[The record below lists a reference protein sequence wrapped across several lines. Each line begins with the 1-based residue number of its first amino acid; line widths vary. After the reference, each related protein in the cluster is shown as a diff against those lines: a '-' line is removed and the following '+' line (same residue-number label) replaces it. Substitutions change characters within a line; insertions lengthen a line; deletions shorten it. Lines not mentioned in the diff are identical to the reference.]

1 MNVIAFDKNIEK
13 TKIQLDHIKNQNIFF
28 DLTTS
33 SLNHVLKESD
43 FITLHIP
50 KINDKPFIGEDEFDM
65 MKTGVGI
72 INTSRGGLI
81 DESELIKFLN
91 NKKVSFAALDVYENE
106 PTPNIQLLMH
116 DKISLSPHIG
126 GSTVEAQE
134 RIGDEI
140 VREIK
145 AFINLMNKILP
156 FKAVR
161 AAEDKV
167 GLFVTRNYQSYDKRT
182 FKDKISNNPY
192 SFLNI
197 ISKSNNSN
205 NFSEIRKQ
213 FEKFIDEQIL
223 IKDKNE
229 SFYLY
234 QISQDDKISIGII
247 SLFSTSNLRNGI
259 LKKHENTIIK
269 REKIFQRY
277 LLETQIN
284 AEPVLIFHKENLEIN
299 KIIELYKKKNHTY
312 NFTTTD
318 RVNHK
323 LWKISE
329 KPLVEKIII
338 NYNKINEFYIA
349 DGHHRVSSSNLISK
363 KLKKETFF
371 LSFLVSEKNIFCG
384 SFIRYIDNIKYAH
397 TDFLEEIKKSLS

>member
-1 MNVIAFDKNIEK
+1 MNN
-13 TKIQLDHIKNQNIFF
+13 
-28 DLTTS
+28 
-33 SLNHVLKESD
+33 
-43 FITLHIP
+43 
-50 KINDKPFIGEDEFDM
+50 
-65 MKTGVGI
+65 
-72 INTSRGGLI
+72 
-81 DESELIKFLN
+81 
-91 NKKVSFAALDVYENE
+91 
-106 PTPNIQLLMH
+106 
-116 DKISLSPHIG
+116 
-126 GSTVEAQE
+126 
-134 RIGDEI
+134 
-140 VREIK
+140 
-145 AFINLMNKILP
+145 ILP

-161 AAEDKV
+161 AVEDKV
-167 GLFVTRNYQSYDKRT
+167 GLFVTRNYQSYNERT
-182 FKDKISNNPY
+182 FQDKISNNPY

-197 ISKSNNSN
+197 ISKSNNTN
-205 NFSEIRKQ
+205 NFSKIRVQ
-213 FEKFIDEQIL
+213 FEKFIDDQIL

-234 QISQDDKISIGII
+234 QISREEKISIGII
-247 SLFSTSNLRNGI
+247 SLFSTSNLKNGI
-259 LKKHENTIIK
+259 LKKHENTITK

-284 AEPVLIFHKENLEIN
+284 AEPVLIFHKENSEIN

-329 KPLVEKIII
+329 KSLIDEIII
-338 NYNKINEFYIA
+338 NYNQINEFYIA

-397 TDFLEEIKKSLS
+397 ADFLEEIKKKFELKDIYKNSKVNTLKSKSDFITIFLNNSYYDLLLKEEYVNDSHFTDTQIIDYHIFNQILKIKDTKQTERVKYIESSKIQFFLNQNPLNNNSLLIFTKTIDSKQLMQIADNNLILPPKSTYIEPKIRSGITIYDFKS

>member
-1 MNVIAFDKNIEK
+1 
-13 TKIQLDHIKNQNIFF
+13 
-28 DLTTS
+28 
-33 SLNHVLKESD
+33 
-43 FITLHIP
+43 
-50 KINDKPFIGEDEFDM
+50 
-65 MKTGVGI
+65 
-72 INTSRGGLI
+72 
-81 DESELIKFLN
+81 
-91 NKKVSFAALDVYENE
+91 
-106 PTPNIQLLMH
+106 
-116 DKISLSPHIG
+116 
-126 GSTVEAQE
+126 
-134 RIGDEI
+134 
-140 VREIK
+140 
-145 AFINLMNKILP
+145 MNKILP

-167 GLFVTRNYQSYDKRT
+167 GLFVTRNYQSYNERT
-182 FKDKISNNPY
+182 FQDKISNNPY

-197 ISKSNNSN
+197 ISKSNNTN
-205 NFSEIRKQ
+205 NFSKIRVQ
-213 FEKFIDEQIL
+213 FEKFIDDQIL

-234 QISQDDKISIGII
+234 QISREEKISIGII
-247 SLFSTSNLRNGI
+247 SLFSTSNLKNGI
-259 LKKHENTIIK
+259 LKKHENTITK

-284 AEPVLIFHKENLEIN
+284 AEPVLIFHKENSEIN

-329 KPLVEKIII
+329 KSLIDEIII
-338 NYNKINEFYIA
+338 NYNQINEFYIA

-397 TDFLEEIKKSLS
+397 ADFLEEIKKKFELKDIYKNSKVNTLKSKSDFITIFLNNTYYDLLLKEEYVNDAHFTDTQIIDYHIFNQILKIKDTKQTERVKYIESSKIQFFLNQNPLNNNSLLIFTKTIDSKQLMQIADNNLILPPKSTYIEPKIRSGITIYDFKS

>member
-1 MNVIAFDKNIEK
+1 MNN
-13 TKIQLDHIKNQNIFF
+13 
-28 DLTTS
+28 
-33 SLNHVLKESD
+33 
-43 FITLHIP
+43 
-50 KINDKPFIGEDEFDM
+50 
-65 MKTGVGI
+65 
-72 INTSRGGLI
+72 
-81 DESELIKFLN
+81 
-91 NKKVSFAALDVYENE
+91 
-106 PTPNIQLLMH
+106 
-116 DKISLSPHIG
+116 
-126 GSTVEAQE
+126 
-134 RIGDEI
+134 
-140 VREIK
+140 
-145 AFINLMNKILP
+145 ILP

-161 AAEDKV
+161 AVEDKV
-167 GLFVTRNYQSYDKRT
+167 GLFVTRNYQSYNERT
-182 FKDKISNNPY
+182 FQDKISNNPY

-197 ISKSNNSN
+197 ISKSNNTN
-205 NFSEIRKQ
+205 NFSKIRVK
-213 FEKFIDEQIL
+213 FEKFIDDQIL

-234 QISQDDKISIGII
+234 QISREEKISIGII
-247 SLFSTSNLRNGI
+247 SLFSTSNLKNGI
-259 LKKHENTIIK
+259 LKKHENTITK

-284 AEPVLIFHKENLEIN
+284 AEPVLIFHKENSEIN

-329 KPLVEKIII
+329 KSLIDEIII
-338 NYNKINEFYIA
+338 NYNQINEFYIA

-397 TDFLEEIKKSLS
+397 ADFLEEIKKKFELKDIYKNSKVNSLKSKSDFITIFLNNTYYDLLLKEEYVNDAHFTDTQIIDYHIFNQILKIKDTKQTERVKYIESSKIQFFLNQNPLNKNSLLIFTKTIDSKQLMQIADNNLILPPKSTYIEPKIRSGITIYDFKS

>member
-1 MNVIAFDKNIEK
+1 MNN
-13 TKIQLDHIKNQNIFF
+13 
-28 DLTTS
+28 
-33 SLNHVLKESD
+33 
-43 FITLHIP
+43 
-50 KINDKPFIGEDEFDM
+50 
-65 MKTGVGI
+65 
-72 INTSRGGLI
+72 
-81 DESELIKFLN
+81 
-91 NKKVSFAALDVYENE
+91 
-106 PTPNIQLLMH
+106 
-116 DKISLSPHIG
+116 
-126 GSTVEAQE
+126 
-134 RIGDEI
+134 
-140 VREIK
+140 
-145 AFINLMNKILP
+145 ILP

-167 GLFVTRNYQSYDKRT
+167 GLFVTRNYQSYNERT
-182 FKDKISNNPY
+182 FQDKISNNPY

-197 ISKSNNSN
+197 ISKSNNTN
-205 NFSEIRKQ
+205 NFSKIRVQ
-213 FEKFIDEQIL
+213 FEKFIDDQIL

-234 QISQDDKISIGII
+234 QISREEKISIGII
-247 SLFSTSNLRNGI
+247 SLFSTSNLKNGI
-259 LKKHENTIIK
+259 LKKHENTITK

-284 AEPVLIFHKENLEIN
+284 AEPVLIFHKENSEIN

-329 KPLVEKIII
+329 KSLIDEIII
-338 NYNKINEFYIA
+338 NYNQINEFYIA

-397 TDFLEEIKKSLS
+397 ADFLEEIKKKFELKDIYKNSKVNTLKSKSDFITIFLNNTYYDLLLKEEYVNDAHFTDTQIIDYHIFNQILKIKNTKQTERVKYIESSKIQYFLNQNPLNKNSLLIFTKTIDSKQLMQIADNNLILPPKSTYIEPKIRSGITIYDFKS

>member
-1 MNVIAFDKNIEK
+1 MNN
-13 TKIQLDHIKNQNIFF
+13 
-28 DLTTS
+28 
-33 SLNHVLKESD
+33 
-43 FITLHIP
+43 
-50 KINDKPFIGEDEFDM
+50 
-65 MKTGVGI
+65 
-72 INTSRGGLI
+72 
-81 DESELIKFLN
+81 
-91 NKKVSFAALDVYENE
+91 
-106 PTPNIQLLMH
+106 
-116 DKISLSPHIG
+116 
-126 GSTVEAQE
+126 
-134 RIGDEI
+134 
-140 VREIK
+140 
-145 AFINLMNKILP
+145 ILP
-156 FKAVR
+156 FKAIR

-182 FKDKISNNPY
+182 FQDKISNNPY

-197 ISKSNNSN
+197 ISKSNNTN
-205 NFSEIRKQ
+205 NFSKIRVQ
-213 FEKFIDEQIL
+213 FEKFIDDQIL

-234 QISQDDKISIGII
+234 QISREEKISIGII
-247 SLFSTSNLRNGI
+247 SLFSTSNLKNGI
-259 LKKHENTIIK
+259 LKKHENTITK

-284 AEPVLIFHKENLEIN
+284 AEPVLIFHKENSEIN

-329 KPLVEKIII
+329 KSLIDEIII
-338 NYNKINEFYIA
+338 NYNQINEFYIA

-397 TDFLEEIKKSLS
+397 ADFLEEIKKKFELKDIYKNSKVNTLKSKSDFITIFLNNTYYDLLLKEEYVNDAHFTDTQIIDYHIFNQILKIKDTKQTERVKYIESSKIQFFLNQNPLNNNSLLIFTKTIDSKQLMQIADNNLILPPKSTYIEPKIRSGITIYDFKS

>member
-1 MNVIAFDKNIEK
+1 MNN
-13 TKIQLDHIKNQNIFF
+13 
-28 DLTTS
+28 
-33 SLNHVLKESD
+33 
-43 FITLHIP
+43 
-50 KINDKPFIGEDEFDM
+50 
-65 MKTGVGI
+65 
-72 INTSRGGLI
+72 
-81 DESELIKFLN
+81 
-91 NKKVSFAALDVYENE
+91 
-106 PTPNIQLLMH
+106 
-116 DKISLSPHIG
+116 
-126 GSTVEAQE
+126 
-134 RIGDEI
+134 
-140 VREIK
+140 
-145 AFINLMNKILP
+145 ILP

-161 AAEDKV
+161 AVEDKV
-167 GLFVTRNYQSYDKRT
+167 GLFVTRNYQSYNERT
-182 FKDKISNNPY
+182 FQDKISNNPY

-197 ISKSNNSN
+197 ISKSNNTN
-205 NFSEIRKQ
+205 NFSKIRVQ
-213 FEKFIDEQIL
+213 FEKFIDDQIL

-234 QISQDDKISIGII
+234 QISREEKISIGII
-247 SLFSTSNLRNGI
+247 SLFSTSNLKNGI
-259 LKKHENTIIK
+259 LKKHENTITK

-284 AEPVLIFHKENLEIN
+284 AEPVLIFHKESSEIN

-329 KPLVEKIII
+329 KSLIDEIII
-338 NYNKINEFYIA
+338 NYNQINEFYIA

-384 SFIRYIDNIKYAH
+384 CFIRYIDNIKYAH
-397 TDFLEEIKKSLS
+397 ADFLEEIKKKFELKDIYKNSKVDSIKSKSDLITIFFNNTYYDLLLKKEYVNDAHFTNTQIIDYHIFNQILKIKDTKQTERVKYIESSKIQFFLNQNPLNNNSLLIFTKTIDSKQLMQIADNNLILPPKSTYIEPKIRSGITIYDFKS

>member
-1 MNVIAFDKNIEK
+1 MNN
-13 TKIQLDHIKNQNIFF
+13 
-28 DLTTS
+28 
-33 SLNHVLKESD
+33 
-43 FITLHIP
+43 
-50 KINDKPFIGEDEFDM
+50 
-65 MKTGVGI
+65 
-72 INTSRGGLI
+72 
-81 DESELIKFLN
+81 
-91 NKKVSFAALDVYENE
+91 
-106 PTPNIQLLMH
+106 
-116 DKISLSPHIG
+116 
-126 GSTVEAQE
+126 
-134 RIGDEI
+134 
-140 VREIK
+140 
-145 AFINLMNKILP
+145 ILP

-161 AAEDKV
+161 AVEDKV
-167 GLFVTRNYQSYDKRT
+167 GLFVTRNYQSYNERT
-182 FKDKISNNPY
+182 FQDKISNNPY

-197 ISKSNNSN
+197 ISKSNNTN
-205 NFSEIRKQ
+205 NFSKIRVQ
-213 FEKFIDEQIL
+213 FEKFIDDQIL

-234 QISQDDKISIGII
+234 QISREEKISIGII
-247 SLFSTSNLRNGI
+247 SLFSTSNLKNGI
-259 LKKHENTIIK
+259 LKKHENTITK

-284 AEPVLIFHKENLEIN
+284 AEPVLIFHKENSEIN

-329 KPLVEKIII
+329 KSLINEIIDS
-338 NYNKINEFYIA
+338 YNHINEFYIA

-384 SFIRYIDNIKYAH
+384 SFIRYINNIEY
-397 TDFLEEIKKSLS
+397 DSNYFLEEIKKKFELKDIYKKSKVDSIKSKSDFITIFFNNTYYDLLLKKEYVNDAHFTNTQIIDYHIFNQILKIKDTKQTERVKYIESSKIQFFLNQNPLNNNSLLIFTKTIDSKQLMQIADNNLILPPKSTYIEPKIRSGITIYDFKS

>member
-1 MNVIAFDKNIEK
+1 MNN
-13 TKIQLDHIKNQNIFF
+13 
-28 DLTTS
+28 
-33 SLNHVLKESD
+33 
-43 FITLHIP
+43 
-50 KINDKPFIGEDEFDM
+50 
-65 MKTGVGI
+65 
-72 INTSRGGLI
+72 
-81 DESELIKFLN
+81 
-91 NKKVSFAALDVYENE
+91 
-106 PTPNIQLLMH
+106 
-116 DKISLSPHIG
+116 
-126 GSTVEAQE
+126 
-134 RIGDEI
+134 
-140 VREIK
+140 
-145 AFINLMNKILP
+145 ILP

-161 AAEDKV
+161 AVEDKV
-167 GLFVTRNYQSYDKRT
+167 GLFVTRNYQSYNERT
-182 FKDKISNNPY
+182 FQDKISNNPY

-197 ISKSNNSN
+197 ISKSNNTN
-205 NFSEIRKQ
+205 NFSKIRVQ
-213 FEKFIDEQIL
+213 FEKFIDDQIL

-234 QISQDDKISIGII
+234 QISREEKISIGII
-247 SLFSTSNLRNGI
+247 SLFSTSNLKNGI
-259 LKKHENTIIK
+259 LKKHENTITK

-284 AEPVLIFHKENLEIN
+284 AEPVLIFHKENSEIN

-329 KPLVEKIII
+329 KSLIDEIII
-338 NYNKINEFYIA
+338 NYNQINEFYIA

-397 TDFLEEIKKSLS
+397 ADFLEEIKKKFELKDIYKESKVNNIKSKSDFITIFFNNTYYDLQLKKEYVNYAHFTDTQIIDYHIFNQILKIRDTKQTERVKYIESSKIELFLNQNPLKKNSLLIFTKTIDSKQLMQIADNNLILPPKSTYIEPKIRSGITIYDFRS

>member
-1 MNVIAFDKNIEK
+1 MNN
-13 TKIQLDHIKNQNIFF
+13 
-28 DLTTS
+28 
-33 SLNHVLKESD
+33 
-43 FITLHIP
+43 
-50 KINDKPFIGEDEFDM
+50 
-65 MKTGVGI
+65 
-72 INTSRGGLI
+72 
-81 DESELIKFLN
+81 
-91 NKKVSFAALDVYENE
+91 
-106 PTPNIQLLMH
+106 
-116 DKISLSPHIG
+116 
-126 GSTVEAQE
+126 
-134 RIGDEI
+134 
-140 VREIK
+140 
-145 AFINLMNKILP
+145 ILP

-167 GLFVTRNYQSYDKRT
+167 GLFVTRNYQSYNERT
-182 FKDKISNNPY
+182 FQDKISNNPY

-197 ISKSNNSN
+197 ISKSNNTN
-205 NFSEIRKQ
+205 NFSKIRVQ
-213 FEKFIDEQIL
+213 FEKFIDDQIL

-234 QISQDDKISIGII
+234 QISREEKISIGII
-247 SLFSTSNLRNGI
+247 SLFSTSNLKNGI
-259 LKKHENTIIK
+259 LKKHENTITR

-284 AEPVLIFHKENLEIN
+284 AEPVLIFHKENSEIN

-329 KPLVEKIII
+329 KSLIDEIII
-338 NYNKINEFYIA
+338 NYNQINEFYIA

-371 LSFLVSEKNIFCG
+371 LSFLVSEKNIYCG

-397 TDFLEEIKKSLS
+397 ADFLEEIKKKFELKDIYKNSKVNSLKSKSDFITIFLNNTYYDLLLKEEYVNDAHFTDTQIIDYHIFNQILKIKDTKQTERVKYIESSKIQFFLNQNPLNKNSLLIFTKTIDSKQLMQIADNNLILPPKSTYIEPKIRSGITIYDFKS

>member
-1 MNVIAFDKNIEK
+1 
-13 TKIQLDHIKNQNIFF
+13 
-28 DLTTS
+28 
-33 SLNHVLKESD
+33 
-43 FITLHIP
+43 
-50 KINDKPFIGEDEFDM
+50 
-65 MKTGVGI
+65 
-72 INTSRGGLI
+72 
-81 DESELIKFLN
+81 
-91 NKKVSFAALDVYENE
+91 
-106 PTPNIQLLMH
+106 
-116 DKISLSPHIG
+116 
-126 GSTVEAQE
+126 
-134 RIGDEI
+134 
-140 VREIK
+140 
-145 AFINLMNKILP
+145 MNKILP

-167 GLFVTRNYQSYDKRT
+167 GLFVTRNYQSYNERT
-182 FKDKISNNPY
+182 FQDKISNNPY

-197 ISKSNNSN
+197 ISKSNNTN
-205 NFSEIRKQ
+205 NFSKIRVQ
-213 FEKFIDEQIL
+213 FEKFIDDQIL

-234 QISQDDKISIGII
+234 QISREEKISIGII
-247 SLFSTSNLRNGI
+247 SLFSTSNLKNGI
-259 LKKHENTIIK
+259 LKKHENTITK

-284 AEPVLIFHKENLEIN
+284 AEPVLIFHKENSEIN

-329 KPLVEKIII
+329 KSLIDEIII
-338 NYNKINEFYIA
+338 NYNQINEFYIA

-397 TDFLEEIKKSLS
+397 ADFLEEIKKKFELKDIYKNSKVNTLKSKSDFITIFLNNTYYDLLLKEEYVNDAHFTDTQIIDYHIFNQILKIKDTKQTERVKYIESSKIQFFLNQNPLNNNSLLIFTKTIDSKELMQIADNNLILPPKSTYIEPKIRSGITIYDFKS

>member
-1 MNVIAFDKNIEK
+1 MNN
-13 TKIQLDHIKNQNIFF
+13 
-28 DLTTS
+28 
-33 SLNHVLKESD
+33 
-43 FITLHIP
+43 
-50 KINDKPFIGEDEFDM
+50 
-65 MKTGVGI
+65 
-72 INTSRGGLI
+72 
-81 DESELIKFLN
+81 
-91 NKKVSFAALDVYENE
+91 
-106 PTPNIQLLMH
+106 
-116 DKISLSPHIG
+116 
-126 GSTVEAQE
+126 
-134 RIGDEI
+134 
-140 VREIK
+140 
-145 AFINLMNKILP
+145 ILP

-161 AAEDKV
+161 AVEDKV
-167 GLFVTRNYQSYDKRT
+167 GLFVTRNYQSYNERT
-182 FKDKISNNPY
+182 FQDKISNNPY

-197 ISKSNNSN
+197 ISKSNNTN
-205 NFSEIRKQ
+205 NFSKIRVQ
-213 FEKFIDEQIL
+213 FEKFIDDQIL

-234 QISQDDKISIGII
+234 QISREEKISIGII
-247 SLFSTSNLRNGI
+247 SLFSTSNLKNGI
-259 LKKHENTIIK
+259 LKKHENTITK

-284 AEPVLIFHKENLEIN
+284 AEPVLIFHKENSEIN

-329 KPLVEKIII
+329 KSLIDEIII
-338 NYNKINEFYIA
+338 NYNQINEFYIA

-397 TDFLEEIKKSLS
+397 ADFLEEIKKKFELKDIYKNSKVNSLKSKSDFITIFLNNTYYDLLLKEEYVNDALFTDTQIIDYHIFNQILKIKDTKQTERVKYIESSKIQFFLNQNPFNKNSLLIFTKTIDSKQLMQIADNNLILPPKSTYIEPKIRSGITIYDFKS

>member
-1 MNVIAFDKNIEK
+1 MNN
-13 TKIQLDHIKNQNIFF
+13 
-28 DLTTS
+28 
-33 SLNHVLKESD
+33 
-43 FITLHIP
+43 
-50 KINDKPFIGEDEFDM
+50 
-65 MKTGVGI
+65 
-72 INTSRGGLI
+72 
-81 DESELIKFLN
+81 
-91 NKKVSFAALDVYENE
+91 
-106 PTPNIQLLMH
+106 
-116 DKISLSPHIG
+116 
-126 GSTVEAQE
+126 
-134 RIGDEI
+134 
-140 VREIK
+140 
-145 AFINLMNKILP
+145 ILP

-161 AAEDKV
+161 AVEDKV
-167 GLFVTRNYQSYDKRT
+167 GLFVTRNYQSYNERT
-182 FKDKISNNPY
+182 FQDKISNNPY

-197 ISKSNNSN
+197 ISKSNNTN
-205 NFSEIRKQ
+205 NFSKIRVQ
-213 FEKFIDEQIL
+213 FEKFIDDQIL

-234 QISQDDKISIGII
+234 QISREEKISIGII
-247 SLFSTSNLRNGI
+247 SLFSTSNLKNGI
-259 LKKHENTIIK
+259 LKKHENTITK
-269 REKIFQRY
+269 REKIFQKY

-284 AEPVLIFHKENLEIN
+284 AEPVLIFHKENSEIN

-329 KPLVEKIII
+329 KSLIDEIII
-338 NYNKINEFYIA
+338 NYNQINEFYIA

-397 TDFLEEIKKSLS
+397 ADFLEEIKKKFELKDIYKNSKVNSLKSKSDFITIFLNNTYYDLLLKEEYVNDAHFTDTQIIDYHIFNQILKIKDTKQTERVKYIESSKIQYFLNQNPLNNNSLLIFTKTIDSKQLMQIADNNLILPPKSTYIEPKIRSGITIYDFKS

>member
-1 MNVIAFDKNIEK
+1 MNN
-13 TKIQLDHIKNQNIFF
+13 
-28 DLTTS
+28 
-33 SLNHVLKESD
+33 
-43 FITLHIP
+43 
-50 KINDKPFIGEDEFDM
+50 
-65 MKTGVGI
+65 
-72 INTSRGGLI
+72 
-81 DESELIKFLN
+81 
-91 NKKVSFAALDVYENE
+91 
-106 PTPNIQLLMH
+106 
-116 DKISLSPHIG
+116 
-126 GSTVEAQE
+126 
-134 RIGDEI
+134 
-140 VREIK
+140 
-145 AFINLMNKILP
+145 ILP

-161 AAEDKV
+161 AVEDKV
-167 GLFVTRNYQSYDKRT
+167 GLFVTRNYQSYNERT
-182 FKDKISNNPY
+182 FQDKISNNPY

-197 ISKSNNSN
+197 ISKSNNTN
-205 NFSEIRKQ
+205 NFSKIRKQ
-213 FEKFIDEQIL
+213 FEKFIDDQIL

-234 QISQDDKISIGII
+234 QISREEKISIGII
-247 SLFSTSNLRNGI
+247 SLFSTSNLKNGI
-259 LKKHENTIIK
+259 LKKHENTITK

-284 AEPVLIFHKENLEIN
+284 AEPVLIFHKENSEIN

-329 KPLVEKIII
+329 KSLIDEIII
-338 NYNKINEFYIA
+338 NYNQINEFYIA

-397 TDFLEEIKKSLS
+397 TDFLEEIKKKFELKDIYKNSKVNSLKSKSDFITIFLNNTYYDLLLKEEYVNDAHFTDTQIIDYHIFNQILKIKDTKQTERVKYIESSKIQFFLNQNPLNKNSLLIFTKTIDSKQLMQIADNNLILPPKSTYIEPKIRSGITIYDFKS

>member
-1 MNVIAFDKNIEK
+1 MNN
-13 TKIQLDHIKNQNIFF
+13 
-28 DLTTS
+28 
-33 SLNHVLKESD
+33 
-43 FITLHIP
+43 
-50 KINDKPFIGEDEFDM
+50 
-65 MKTGVGI
+65 
-72 INTSRGGLI
+72 
-81 DESELIKFLN
+81 
-91 NKKVSFAALDVYENE
+91 
-106 PTPNIQLLMH
+106 
-116 DKISLSPHIG
+116 
-126 GSTVEAQE
+126 
-134 RIGDEI
+134 
-140 VREIK
+140 
-145 AFINLMNKILP
+145 ILP

-161 AAEDKV
+161 AVEDKV
-167 GLFVTRNYQSYDKRT
+167 GLFVTRNYQSYNERT
-182 FKDKISNNPY
+182 FQDKISNNPY

-197 ISKSNNSN
+197 ISKSNNTN
-205 NFSEIRKQ
+205 NFSKIRVQ
-213 FEKFIDEQIL
+213 FEKFIDDQIL

-234 QISQDDKISIGII
+234 QISREEKISIGII
-247 SLFSTSNLRNGI
+247 SLFSTSNLKNGI
-259 LKKHENTIIK
+259 LKKHENTITK

-284 AEPVLIFHKENLEIN
+284 AEPVLIFHKENSEIN

-329 KPLVEKIII
+329 KSLIDEIII
-338 NYNKINEFYIA
+338 NYNQINEFYIA

-397 TDFLEEIKKSLS
+397 ADFLEEIKKKFELKDIYKNSKVNTLKSKSDFITIFLNNTYYDLLLKEEYVNDAHFTDTQIIDYHIFNQILKIKNTKQTERVKYIESSKIQYFLNQNPLNKNSLLIFTKTIDSKQLMQIADNNLILPPKSTYIEPKIRSGITIYDFKS

>member
-1 MNVIAFDKNIEK
+1 MNN
-13 TKIQLDHIKNQNIFF
+13 
-28 DLTTS
+28 
-33 SLNHVLKESD
+33 
-43 FITLHIP
+43 
-50 KINDKPFIGEDEFDM
+50 
-65 MKTGVGI
+65 
-72 INTSRGGLI
+72 
-81 DESELIKFLN
+81 
-91 NKKVSFAALDVYENE
+91 
-106 PTPNIQLLMH
+106 
-116 DKISLSPHIG
+116 
-126 GSTVEAQE
+126 
-134 RIGDEI
+134 
-140 VREIK
+140 
-145 AFINLMNKILP
+145 ILP

-161 AAEDKV
+161 AVEDKV
-167 GLFVTRNYQSYDKRT
+167 GLFVTRNYQSYNERT
-182 FKDKISNNPY
+182 FQDKISNNPY

-197 ISKSNNSN
+197 ISKSNNTN
-205 NFSEIRKQ
+205 NFSKIRVQ
-213 FEKFIDEQIL
+213 FEKFIDDQIL

-234 QISQDDKISIGII
+234 QISREEKISIGII
-247 SLFSTSNLRNGI
+247 SLFSTSNLKNGI
-259 LKKHENTIIK
+259 LKKHENTITK

-284 AEPVLIFHKENLEIN
+284 AEPVLIFHKENSEIN

-329 KPLVEKIII
+329 KSLIDEIII
-338 NYNKINEFYIA
+338 NYNQINEFYIA

-397 TDFLEEIKKSLS
+397 ADFLEEIKKKFELKDIYKNSKVNSLKSKSDFITIFLNNTYYDLLLKEEYVNDALFTDTQIIDYHIFNQILKIKDTKQTERVKYIESSKIELFLNQNPLKKNSLLIFTKTIDSKQLMQIADNNLILPPKSTYIEPKIRSGITIYDFKS

>member
-1 MNVIAFDKNIEK
+1 
-13 TKIQLDHIKNQNIFF
+13 
-28 DLTTS
+28 
-33 SLNHVLKESD
+33 
-43 FITLHIP
+43 
-50 KINDKPFIGEDEFDM
+50 
-65 MKTGVGI
+65 
-72 INTSRGGLI
+72 
-81 DESELIKFLN
+81 
-91 NKKVSFAALDVYENE
+91 
-106 PTPNIQLLMH
+106 
-116 DKISLSPHIG
+116 
-126 GSTVEAQE
+126 
-134 RIGDEI
+134 
-140 VREIK
+140 
-145 AFINLMNKILP
+145 MNKILP

-205 NFSEIRKQ
+205 NFSGIRKQ

-259 LKKHENTIIK
+259 LKKHENTITK

-338 NYNKINEFYIA
+338 NYNRINEYYIA

-371 LSFLVSEKNIFCG
+371 LSFLVSDKNIFCG
-384 SFIRYIDNIKYAH
+384 SFVRYIDNIKYAIS
-397 TDFLEEIKKSLS
+397 DFLELVKKKFELKNTYKKSKVHSDKFKSDFITIFLNNTYYDLKLKKEYINNSHFTDTQLIDYHIFNQILKIRDTKQTDRVKYIESSKIKLFLKQNPLNKNSLLIFTKTIDSKQLMQIADNNLILPPKSTYIEPKIRSGITIYDFKS

>member
-1 MNVIAFDKNIEK
+1 MNN
-13 TKIQLDHIKNQNIFF
+13 
-28 DLTTS
+28 
-33 SLNHVLKESD
+33 
-43 FITLHIP
+43 
-50 KINDKPFIGEDEFDM
+50 
-65 MKTGVGI
+65 
-72 INTSRGGLI
+72 
-81 DESELIKFLN
+81 
-91 NKKVSFAALDVYENE
+91 
-106 PTPNIQLLMH
+106 
-116 DKISLSPHIG
+116 
-126 GSTVEAQE
+126 
-134 RIGDEI
+134 
-140 VREIK
+140 
-145 AFINLMNKILP
+145 ILP

-161 AAEDKV
+161 AVEDKV
-167 GLFVTRNYQSYDKRT
+167 GLFVTRNYQSYNERT
-182 FKDKISNNPY
+182 FQDKISNNPY

-197 ISKSNNSN
+197 ISKSNNTN
-205 NFSEIRKQ
+205 NFSKIRVQ
-213 FEKFIDEQIL
+213 FEKFIDDQIL

-234 QISQDDKISIGII
+234 QISREEKISIGII
-247 SLFSTSNLRNGI
+247 SLFSTSNLKNGI
-259 LKKHENTIIK
+259 LKKHENTITK

-284 AEPVLIFHKENLEIN
+284 AEPVLIFHKENSEIN

-329 KPLVEKIII
+329 KSLIDEIII
-338 NYNKINEFYIA
+338 NYNQINEFYIA

-397 TDFLEEIKKSLS
+397 ADFLEEIKKKFELKDIYKNSKVNTLKSKSDFITIFLNNTYYDLLLKEEYVNDAHFTDTQIIDYHIFNQILKIKDTKQTERVKYIESSKIQFFLNQNPLNKNSLLIFTKTIDSKQLMQIADNNLILPPKSTYIEPKIRSGITIYDFKS

>member
-1 MNVIAFDKNIEK
+1 
-13 TKIQLDHIKNQNIFF
+13 
-28 DLTTS
+28 
-33 SLNHVLKESD
+33 
-43 FITLHIP
+43 
-50 KINDKPFIGEDEFDM
+50 
-65 MKTGVGI
+65 
-72 INTSRGGLI
+72 
-81 DESELIKFLN
+81 
-91 NKKVSFAALDVYENE
+91 
-106 PTPNIQLLMH
+106 
-116 DKISLSPHIG
+116 
-126 GSTVEAQE
+126 
-134 RIGDEI
+134 
-140 VREIK
+140 
-145 AFINLMNKILP
+145 MNKILP

-167 GLFVTRNYQSYDKRT
+167 GLFVTRNYQSYNERT
-182 FKDKISNNPY
+182 FQDKISNNPY

-197 ISKSNNSN
+197 ISKSNNTN
-205 NFSEIRKQ
+205 NFSKIRVQ
-213 FEKFIDEQIL
+213 FEKFIDDQIL

-234 QISQDDKISIGII
+234 QISREEKISIGII
-247 SLFSTSNLRNGI
+247 SLFSTSNLKNGI
-259 LKKHENTIIK
+259 LKKHENTITK

-284 AEPVLIFHKENLEIN
+284 AEPVLIFHKENSEIN

-329 KPLVEKIII
+329 KSLIDEIII
-338 NYNKINEFYIA
+338 NYNQINEFYIA

-397 TDFLEEIKKSLS
+397 ADFLEEIKKKFELKDIYKNSKVNSLKSKSDFITIFLNNTYYDLILKEKYVNDAHFTDTQIIDYHIFNQIFKIKDTKQTERVKYIESSKIQFFLNQNPLNKNSLLIFTKTIDSKQLMQIADNNLILPPKSTNIEPKIRSGITIYDFKS

>member
-1 MNVIAFDKNIEK
+1 MNN
-13 TKIQLDHIKNQNIFF
+13 
-28 DLTTS
+28 
-33 SLNHVLKESD
+33 
-43 FITLHIP
+43 
-50 KINDKPFIGEDEFDM
+50 
-65 MKTGVGI
+65 
-72 INTSRGGLI
+72 
-81 DESELIKFLN
+81 
-91 NKKVSFAALDVYENE
+91 
-106 PTPNIQLLMH
+106 
-116 DKISLSPHIG
+116 
-126 GSTVEAQE
+126 
-134 RIGDEI
+134 
-140 VREIK
+140 
-145 AFINLMNKILP
+145 ILP

-161 AAEDKV
+161 AVEDKV
-167 GLFVTRNYQSYDKRT
+167 GLFVTRNYQSYNERT
-182 FKDKISNNPY
+182 FQDKISNNPY

-197 ISKSNNSN
+197 ISKSNNTN
-205 NFSEIRKQ
+205 NFSKIRVQ
-213 FEKFIDEQIL
+213 FEKFIDDQIL

-234 QISQDDKISIGII
+234 QISREEKISIGII
-247 SLFSTSNLRNGI
+247 SLFSTSNLKNGI
-259 LKKHENTIIK
+259 LKKHENTITK

-284 AEPVLIFHKENLEIN
+284 AEPVLIFHKENSEIN

-329 KPLVEKIII
+329 KSLINEIII
-338 NYNKINEFYIA
+338 NYSKINEFYIA

-397 TDFLEEIKKSLS
+397 TDFLEEIKKKFELKDIYKNSKVNSLKSKSDFITIFLNNTYYDLLLKEEYVNDAHFTDTQIIDYHIFNQILKIKDTKQTERVKYIESSKIQFFLNQNPLNKNSLLIFTKTIDSKQLMQIADNNLILPPKSTYIEPKIRSGITIYDFKS

>member
-1 MNVIAFDKNIEK
+1 MNN
-13 TKIQLDHIKNQNIFF
+13 
-28 DLTTS
+28 
-33 SLNHVLKESD
+33 
-43 FITLHIP
+43 
-50 KINDKPFIGEDEFDM
+50 
-65 MKTGVGI
+65 
-72 INTSRGGLI
+72 
-81 DESELIKFLN
+81 
-91 NKKVSFAALDVYENE
+91 
-106 PTPNIQLLMH
+106 
-116 DKISLSPHIG
+116 
-126 GSTVEAQE
+126 
-134 RIGDEI
+134 
-140 VREIK
+140 
-145 AFINLMNKILP
+145 ILP

-167 GLFVTRNYQSYDKRT
+167 GLFVTRNYQSYSERT
-182 FKDKISNNPY
+182 FQDKISNNPY

-197 ISKSNNSN
+197 ISKSNNTN
-205 NFSEIRKQ
+205 NFSKIRVQ
-213 FEKFIDEQIL
+213 FEKFIYDQIL
-223 IKDKNE
+223 IKDKKE

-234 QISQDDKISIGII
+234 QISRGEKISIGII
-247 SLFSTSNLRNGI
+247 SLFSTSNLKNGI
-259 LKKHENTIIK
+259 LKKHENTITK
-269 REKIFQRY
+269 REKIFQKY

-284 AEPVLIFHKENLEIN
+284 AEPVLIFHKENSEIN

-329 KPLVEKIII
+329 KSLIDEIII
-338 NYNKINEFYIA
+338 NYNQINEFYIA

-397 TDFLEEIKKSLS
+397 TDFLEEIKKKFELKDIYKNSKVNSLKSKSDCITILLNNTYYDLLLKEENVNDAHFTDTQIIDYHIFNQILKIKDTKQTERVKYIESSKIQYFLNQNPLNKNSLLIFTKTIDSKQLMKIADNNLILPPKSTYIEPKIRSGITIYDFKS

>member
-1 MNVIAFDKNIEK
+1 MNN
-13 TKIQLDHIKNQNIFF
+13 
-28 DLTTS
+28 
-33 SLNHVLKESD
+33 
-43 FITLHIP
+43 
-50 KINDKPFIGEDEFDM
+50 
-65 MKTGVGI
+65 
-72 INTSRGGLI
+72 
-81 DESELIKFLN
+81 
-91 NKKVSFAALDVYENE
+91 
-106 PTPNIQLLMH
+106 
-116 DKISLSPHIG
+116 
-126 GSTVEAQE
+126 
-134 RIGDEI
+134 
-140 VREIK
+140 
-145 AFINLMNKILP
+145 ILP

-161 AAEDKV
+161 AVEDKV
-167 GLFVTRNYQSYDKRT
+167 GLFVTRNYQSYNERT
-182 FKDKISNNPY
+182 FQDKISNNPY

-197 ISKSNNSN
+197 ISKSNNTN
-205 NFSEIRKQ
+205 NFSKIRVQ
-213 FEKFIDEQIL
+213 FEKFIDDQIL

-234 QISQDDKISIGII
+234 QISREEKISIGII
-247 SLFSTSNLRNGI
+247 SLFSTSNLKNGI
-259 LKKHENTIIK
+259 LKKHENTITK

-284 AEPVLIFHKENLEIN
+284 AEPVLIFHKENSEIN

-329 KPLVEKIII
+329 KSLIDEIII
-338 NYNKINEFYIA
+338 NYNQINEFYIA

-397 TDFLEEIKKSLS
+397 ADFLEEIKKKFELKDIYKNSKVNTLKSKSDFITIFLNNTYYDLLLKEEYINDAHFTDTQIIDYHIFNQILKIKDTKQTERVKYIESSKIQFFLNQNPLNNNSLLIFTKTIDSKQLMQIADNNLILPPKSTYIEPKIRSGITIYDFKS

>member
-1 MNVIAFDKNIEK
+1 MNN
-13 TKIQLDHIKNQNIFF
+13 
-28 DLTTS
+28 
-33 SLNHVLKESD
+33 
-43 FITLHIP
+43 
-50 KINDKPFIGEDEFDM
+50 
-65 MKTGVGI
+65 
-72 INTSRGGLI
+72 
-81 DESELIKFLN
+81 
-91 NKKVSFAALDVYENE
+91 
-106 PTPNIQLLMH
+106 
-116 DKISLSPHIG
+116 
-126 GSTVEAQE
+126 
-134 RIGDEI
+134 
-140 VREIK
+140 
-145 AFINLMNKILP
+145 ILP

-161 AAEDKV
+161 AVEDKV
-167 GLFVTRNYQSYDKRT
+167 GLFVTRNYQSYNERT
-182 FKDKISNNPY
+182 FQDKISNNPY

-197 ISKSNNSN
+197 ISKSNNTN
-205 NFSEIRKQ
+205 NFSKIRVQ
-213 FEKFIDEQIL
+213 FEKFIDDQIL

-234 QISQDDKISIGII
+234 QISREEKISIGII
-247 SLFSTSNLRNGI
+247 SLFSTSNLKNGI
-259 LKKHENTIIK
+259 LKKHENTITK

-284 AEPVLIFHKENLEIN
+284 AEPVLIFHKENSEIN

-329 KPLVEKIII
+329 KSLIDEIII
-338 NYNKINEFYIA
+338 NYNQINEFYIA

-397 TDFLEEIKKSLS
+397 ADFLEEIKKKFELKDIYKNSKVNSLKSKSDFITIFLNNTYYDLLLKEEYVNDAHFTDTQIIDYHIFNQILKIKDTKQTERVKYIESSKIQSFLNQNPLNNNSLLIFTKTIDSKQLMQIADNNLILPPKSTYIEPKIRSGITIYDFKS

>member
-1 MNVIAFDKNIEK
+1 MNN
-13 TKIQLDHIKNQNIFF
+13 
-28 DLTTS
+28 
-33 SLNHVLKESD
+33 
-43 FITLHIP
+43 
-50 KINDKPFIGEDEFDM
+50 
-65 MKTGVGI
+65 
-72 INTSRGGLI
+72 
-81 DESELIKFLN
+81 
-91 NKKVSFAALDVYENE
+91 
-106 PTPNIQLLMH
+106 
-116 DKISLSPHIG
+116 
-126 GSTVEAQE
+126 
-134 RIGDEI
+134 
-140 VREIK
+140 
-145 AFINLMNKILP
+145 ILP

-161 AAEDKV
+161 AVEDKV
-167 GLFVTRNYQSYDKRT
+167 GLFVTRNYQSYNERT
-182 FKDKISNNPY
+182 FQDKISNNPY

-197 ISKSNNSN
+197 ISKSNNTK
-205 NFSEIRKQ
+205 NFSKIRVQ
-213 FEKFIDEQIL
+213 FEKFIDDQIL

-234 QISQDDKISIGII
+234 QISREEKISIGII
-247 SLFSTSNLRNGI
+247 SLFSTSNLKNGI
-259 LKKHENTIIK
+259 LKKHENTITK

-284 AEPVLIFHKENLEIN
+284 AEPVLIFHKENSEIN

-329 KPLVEKIII
+329 KSLIDEIII
-338 NYNKINEFYIA
+338 NYNQINEFYIA

-397 TDFLEEIKKSLS
+397 ADFLEEIKKKFELKDIYKNSKVNTLKSKSDFITIFLNNTYYDLLLKEEYVNDAHFTDTQIIDYHIFNQILKIKDTKQTERVKYIESSKIQFFLNQNPLNNNSLLIFTKTIDSKQLMQIADNNLILPPKSTYIEPKIRSGITIYDFKS

>member
-1 MNVIAFDKNIEK
+1 MNN
-13 TKIQLDHIKNQNIFF
+13 
-28 DLTTS
+28 
-33 SLNHVLKESD
+33 
-43 FITLHIP
+43 
-50 KINDKPFIGEDEFDM
+50 
-65 MKTGVGI
+65 
-72 INTSRGGLI
+72 
-81 DESELIKFLN
+81 
-91 NKKVSFAALDVYENE
+91 
-106 PTPNIQLLMH
+106 
-116 DKISLSPHIG
+116 
-126 GSTVEAQE
+126 
-134 RIGDEI
+134 
-140 VREIK
+140 
-145 AFINLMNKILP
+145 ILP

-161 AAEDKV
+161 AVEDKV
-167 GLFVTRNYQSYDKRT
+167 GLFVTRNYQSYNERT
-182 FKDKISNNPY
+182 FQDKISNNPY

-197 ISKSNNSN
+197 ISKSNNTN
-205 NFSEIRKQ
+205 NFSKIRVQ
-213 FEKFIDEQIL
+213 FEKFIDDQIL

-234 QISQDDKISIGII
+234 QISREEKISIGII
-247 SLFSTSNLRNGI
+247 SLFSTSNIKNGI
-259 LKKHENTIIK
+259 LKKHENTITK

-284 AEPVLIFHKENLEIN
+284 AEPVLIFHKENSEIN

-329 KPLVEKIII
+329 KSLIDEIII
-338 NYNKINEFYIA
+338 NYNQINEFYIA

-397 TDFLEEIKKSLS
+397 ADFLEEIKKKFELKDIYKNSKVNTLKSKSDFITIFLNNTYYDLLLKEEYVNDAHFTDTQIIDYHIFNQILKIKDTKQTERVKYIESSKIQFFLNQNPLNNNSLLIFTKTIDSKQLMQIADNNLILPPKSTYIEPKIRSGITIYDFKS

>member
-1 MNVIAFDKNIEK
+1 MNN
-13 TKIQLDHIKNQNIFF
+13 
-28 DLTTS
+28 
-33 SLNHVLKESD
+33 
-43 FITLHIP
+43 
-50 KINDKPFIGEDEFDM
+50 
-65 MKTGVGI
+65 
-72 INTSRGGLI
+72 
-81 DESELIKFLN
+81 
-91 NKKVSFAALDVYENE
+91 
-106 PTPNIQLLMH
+106 
-116 DKISLSPHIG
+116 
-126 GSTVEAQE
+126 
-134 RIGDEI
+134 
-140 VREIK
+140 
-145 AFINLMNKILP
+145 ILP

-161 AAEDKV
+161 AVEDKV
-167 GLFVTRNYQSYDKRT
+167 GLFVTRNYQSYNERT
-182 FKDKISNNPY
+182 FQDKISNNPY

-197 ISKSNNSN
+197 ISKSNNTN
-205 NFSEIRKQ
+205 NFSKIREQ
-213 FEKFIDEQIL
+213 FEKFIDDQIL

-234 QISQDDKISIGII
+234 QISREEKISIGII
-247 SLFSTSNLRNGI
+247 SLFSTSNLKNGI
-259 LKKHENTIIK
+259 LKKHENTITK

-284 AEPVLIFHKENLEIN
+284 AETVLIFQKENSEIN

-329 KPLVEKIII
+329 KSLIDEIII
-338 NYNKINEFYIA
+338 NYNQINEFYIA

-397 TDFLEEIKKSLS
+397 ADFLEEIKKKFELKDIYKNSKVNSLKSKSDFITIFLNNTYYDLLLKEEYVNDALFTDTQIIDYHIFNQILKIKDTKQTERVKYIESSKIQFFLNQNPLNNNSLLIFTKTIDSKQLMQIADNNLILPPKSTYIEPKIRSGITIYDFKS